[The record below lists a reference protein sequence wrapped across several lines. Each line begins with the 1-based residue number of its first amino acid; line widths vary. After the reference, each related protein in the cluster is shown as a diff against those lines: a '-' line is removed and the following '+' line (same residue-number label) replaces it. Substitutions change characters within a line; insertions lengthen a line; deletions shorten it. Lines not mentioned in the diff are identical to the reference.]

1 MKSAIV
7 PVFVFPATSLAT
19 PSATENLA
27 TPAVPPAP
35 VALAATKLID
45 EIAEFVNAVVVIA
58 QPADSTFFE
67 ISEINS
73 PLTLSLKVTVIVA
86 DTVGILGVAVKLPP
100 DTTLLELNL
109 TVGRVAS
116 ITTLESAAEA
126 AVVVPPNV

>member
-1 MKSAIV
+1 MKSEIV
-7 PVFVFPATSLAT
+7 AVFVFPATSLAT

-27 TPAVPPAP
+27 IPAVPPVP
-35 VALAATKLID
+35 LAFSATKLID
-45 EIAEFVNAVVVIA
+45 VIAAFVKAVVVMA
-58 QPADSTFFE
+58 QPVDSAFFV

-86 DTVGILGVAVKLPP
+86 ETLGTPGVAVKLPP

-116 ITTLESAAEA
+116 ITTFDRAVEA
-126 AVVVPPNV
+126 AVVAPPND